1 MLANL
6 SIQPRPV
13 ISTIAPRSLYNL
25 HKELVLRPGD
35 DVFETVRIGTRGSRL
50 SLWQANHVADLIRD
64 RHGDRPLEIKTY
76 RTRGD
81 ENQQA
86 ALPLIGGKGLFTEA
100 LENALRRREIDF
112 AVHSLKDLPVENADG
127 LTIGAIPKRGD
138 HRDVLLSR
146 SGCALAQLPTGARLG
161 TGSLRRRAQLLA
173 LRPDLRMLDIRGNVP
188 TRIGKLLADDGPY
201 DAIVLAAA
209 GLNRLA
215 LIDHISEVF
224 DLKQMISAAG
234 QGALAI
240 QCRDDIDS
248 LTFLS
253 PLADLETAQ
262 SIEAERTFLHA
273 LGGGC
278 SLPVGACAW
287 VKDNALFL
295 RGRVTSLDG
304 SRQIDVAGETSALS
318 DTAGKD
324 AARALG
330 ARLARDALK
339 QGAAQILDD
348 IARDDLS
355 AREE

>member
-1 MLANL
+1 M
-6 SIQPRPV
+6 
-13 ISTIAPRSLYNL
+13 Y
-25 HKELVLRPGD
+25 PGD
-35 DVFETVRIGTRGSRL
+35 DVFETVRIGTRGSKL

-64 RHGDRPLEIKTY
+64 CHGDWPVEIKTY

-100 LENALRRREIDF
+100 LENALRRREIDL

-146 SGCALAQLPTGARLG
+146 SGCALAQLPTGARVG

-173 LRPDLRMLDIRGNVP
+173 LRPDLRVLDIRGNVP
-188 TRIGKLLADDGPY
+188 TRVGKLLADDGPY

-209 GLNRLA
+209 GLNRLG
-215 LIDHISEVF
+215 LTGHISEVL

-240 QCRDDIDS
+240 QCRADIDS

-253 PLADLETAQ
+253 PLADLETAHA
-262 SIEAERTFLHA
+262 IEAERTFLHA

-278 SLPVGACAW
+278 SLPVGAYAW
-287 VKDNALFL
+287 VKDNTLLL

-304 SRQIDVAGETSALS
+304 SRQIDAAGETDDFDGPGGLFMARELG
-318 DTAGKD
+318 TRLAQETLGK
-324 AARALG
+324 G
-330 ARLARDALK
+330 AR
-339 QGAAQILDD
+339 QILED
-348 IARDDLS
+348 IAPGAFS